1 VILKKLVVGS
11 YIVNTYIFGSSNT
24 KEVVIIDPGAEA
36 ERIIN
41 TIDKLEVNPIAVLVT
56 HGHGDHVGAVGVISN
71 YYEIPIMFH
80 EKSRR
85 FSGSVNNRDLS
96 QEGEIVKRKKLKEGD
111 TINVGE
117 YTLHVLETPGHAP
130 DSLCYYSKDPKQFNG
145 QEIDGIIFTGDLI
158 FCRGIGRSDFGG
170 GNSNQ
175 LFSSI
180 KNKIM
185 YNPEIT
191 DNFLIFSGHSYS
203 GDVTSVGEERKQNPY
218 REYFL

>member
-1 VILKKLVVGS
+1 MILKKLVVGS

-36 ERIIN
+36 EKIIN
-41 TIDKLEVNPIAVLVT
+41 TVDKMEVKPIAVLVT
-56 HGHGDHVGAVGVISN
+56 HGHGDHVGAAAVVSN
-71 YYEIPIMFH
+71 YYDIPIMFH
-80 EKSRR
+80 ENSRR
-85 FSGSVNNRDLS
+85 FNGSIINRGGLN
-96 QEGEIVKRKKLKEGD
+96 EGD

-117 YTLHVLETPGHAP
+117 YTLHILETPGHAP
-130 DSLCYYSKDPKQFNG
+130 DSLCYYSKDPKEFNG
-145 QEIDGIIFTGDLI
+145 EKIDGIIFTGDLI

-203 GDVTSVGEERKQNPY
+203 GDITSVGEERKQNPY

>member
-1 VILKKLVVGS
+1 MILKTLVVGS

-36 ERIIN
+36 EKIIN
-41 TIDKLEVNPIAVLVT
+41 TVEKLGAKPIAILIT
-56 HGHGDHVGAVGVISN
+56 HGHGDHVGAAAVVTN
-71 YYEIPIMFH
+71 YYDIPIMFH
-80 EKSRR
+80 ENSKR
-85 FSGSVNNRDLS
+85 FNGSIINR
-96 QEGEIVKRKKLKEGD
+96 GGLKEGD
-111 TINVGE
+111 TIDVGE
-117 YTLHVLETPGHAP
+117 YTLHVIETPGHSP
-130 DSLCYYSKDPKQFNG
+130 DSLCYYSKDPKEFNG

-191 DNFLIFSGHSYS
+191 DNFLIFSGHSYQ
-203 GDVTSVGEERKQNPY
+203 GFLTSVGEERNHNMFKDH
-218 REYFL
+218 FL

>member
-1 VILKKLVVGS
+1 LKGVDFDLILKKLVVGS
-11 YIVNTYIFGSSNT
+11 YIVNTYIFGSTNT
-24 KEVVIIDPGAEA
+24 KEVVIFDPGAEG
-36 ERIIN
+36 EKIIN
-41 TIDKLEVNPIAVLVT
+41 TIEKLEAKPIAVLVT
-56 HGHGDHVGAVGVISN
+56 HGHMDHVGAAAVVSN
-71 YYEIPIMFH
+71 YYDIPIMFH
-80 EKSRR
+80 ESRYN
-85 FSGSVNNRDLS
+85 SGRYSTGKANR
-96 QEGEIVKRKKLKEGD
+96 GLKEGD

-117 YTLHVLETPGHAP
+117 YTLHVLETPGHSL
-130 DSLCYYSKDPKQFNG
+130 DSLCYYTKDPKEFNG
-145 QEIDGIIFTGDLI
+145 QKIDGIIFTGDLI

-170 GNSNQ
+170 GDSNQ

-203 GDVTSVGEERKQNPY
+203 GDVTSVGEERIENPY

>member
-1 VILKKLVVGS
+1 MILKTLVVGS
-11 YIVNTYIFGSSNT
+11 YIVNTYIFGSSKT
-24 KEVVIIDPGAEA
+24 KEVVMVDPGAEA
-36 ERIIN
+36 EKIISA
-41 TIDKLEVNPIAVLVT
+41 IDKLEASPISILIT
-56 HGHGDHVGAVGVISN
+56 HGHGDHIGAAGVVSN
-71 YYEIPIMFH
+71 YYHIPILFP
-80 EKSRR
+80 ENSRR
-85 FSGSVNNRDLS
+85 FSVSSLDRRG
-96 QEGEIVKRKKLKEGD
+96 LKEGD

-117 YTLHVLETPGHAP
+117 YTLHVLETPGHSL
-130 DSLCYYSKDPKQFNG
+130 DSLCYYSKDPKEFNG

-185 YNPEIT
+185 LNPEIT
-191 DNFLIFSGHSYS
+191 DNFLLFSGHSYS

>member
-1 VILKKLVVGS
+1 MILKRLVVGS
-11 YIVNTYIFGSSNT
+11 YIVNTYIFGSPNT
-24 KEVVIIDPGAEA
+24 KEVVIVDPGAEA
-36 ERIIN
+36 EKIIN
-41 TIDKLEVNPIAVLVT
+41 AVDGLDVRPIAVLVT
-56 HGHGDHVGAVGVISN
+56 HGHEDHTGNVGVISN
-71 YYEIPIMFH
+71 YFDIPIMFH
-80 EKSRR
+80 KSRYKWGR
-85 FSGSVNNRDLS
+85 YSAGRDNRGL
-96 QEGEIVKRKKLKEGD
+96 IEGD

-117 YTLHVLETPGHAP
+117 YTLHVLETPGHSL
-130 DSLCYYSKDPKQFNG
+130 DSLCYYSKDPKEFNG

-170 GNSNQ
+170 GNPNQ

-203 GDVTSVGEERKQNPY
+203 GDVTSVGEERKQNPHKK
-218 REYFL
+218 YFL

>member
-1 VILKKLVVGS
+1 MILKGLVVGS

-36 ERIIN
+36 EKIIN
-41 TIDKLEVNPIAVLVT
+41 TVEKLGAKPIAILIT
-56 HGHGDHVGAVGVISN
+56 HGHGDHVGAAAVVTN
-71 YYEIPIMFH
+71 YYDIPIMFH
-80 EKSRR
+80 ENSKR
-85 FSGSVNNRDLS
+85 FGSIINR
-96 QEGEIVKRKKLKEGD
+96 GGLKEGD
-111 TINVGE
+111 IIPVGE
-117 YTLHVLETPGHAP
+117 YTLHILETPGHSP
-130 DSLCYYSKDPKQFNG
+130 DSLCYYSKDPKEFNG

-185 YNPEIT
+185 CNPDIT

>member
-1 VILKKLVVGS
+1 MILKTLVVGS
-11 YIVNTYIFGSSNT
+11 YIVNTYIFGSSKT
-24 KEVVIIDPGAEA
+24 KEVVIFDPGAEA
-36 ERIIN
+36 EKIISA
-41 TIDKLEVNPIAVLVT
+41 IDKLEAIPISILIT
-56 HGHGDHVGAVGVISN
+56 HGHGDHVGAAGIVSN
-71 YYEIPIMFH
+71 YYDVPILFH
-80 EKSRR
+80 ENSRR
-85 FSGSVNNRDLS
+85 FFDSSP
-96 QEGEIVKRKKLKEGD
+96 KRRSLKEGD
-111 TINVGE
+111 NINVGE
-117 YTLHVLETPGHAP
+117 YTLHALDTPGHSL
-130 DSLCYYSKDPKQFNG
+130 DSLCYYSKDPKEYNG

-203 GDVTSVGEERKQNPY
+203 GDVTSVGEERKQNPH

>member
-24 KEVVIIDPGAEA
+24 KEVVVFDPGAEG
-36 ERIIN
+36 EKIIN
-41 TIDKLEVNPIAVLVT
+41 TIEKLEAKPIAVLVT
-56 HGHGDHVGAVGVISN
+56 HGHMDHVGAAAVVSN
-71 YYEIPIMFH
+71 YYDIPIMFH
-80 EKSRR
+80 KSRYN
-85 FSGSVNNRDLS
+85 SGKYSTGKDNR
-96 QEGEIVKRKKLKEGD
+96 GLKEED

-117 YTLHVLETPGHAP
+117 YTLHVLETPGHSL
-130 DSLCYYSKDPKQFNG
+130 DSLCYYTKDPKEFNG
-145 QEIDGIIFTGDLI
+145 QKIDGIIFTGDLI

-191 DNFLIFSGHSYS
+191 DDFLILSGHSYS
-203 GDVTSVGEERKQNPY
+203 GDITSVGEERKQNPH
-218 REYFL
+218 REHFL

>member
-36 ERIIN
+36 EKIIN
-41 TIDKLEVNPIAVLVT
+41 TVDKMEVKPIAILVT
-56 HGHGDHVGAVGVISN
+56 HGHGDHVGAAAVVSN
-71 YYEIPIMFH
+71 YYDIPIMFH
-80 EKSRR
+80 ENSRR
-85 FSGSVNNRDLS
+85 FNGSIINRGGLN
-96 QEGEIVKRKKLKEGD
+96 EGD

-117 YTLHVLETPGHAP
+117 YTLHILETPGHAP
-130 DSLCYYSKDPKQFNG
+130 DSLCYYSKDPKEFNG

>member
-1 VILKKLVVGS
+1 VILKTLVVGS
-11 YIVNTYIFGSSNT
+11 YIVNTYIFGSSKT
-24 KEVVIIDPGAEA
+24 KEVVIVDPGAEA
-36 ERIIN
+36 EKIISA
-41 TIDKLEVNPIAVLVT
+41 IDKLEASPISILIT
-56 HGHGDHVGAVGVISN
+56 HGHGDHIGAAGVVSN
-71 YYEIPIMFH
+71 YYDIPILFH
-80 EKSRR
+80 ENSRR
-85 FSGSVNNRDLS
+85 FSVSSLDRRG
-96 QEGEIVKRKKLKEGD
+96 LKEGD

-117 YTLHVLETPGHAP
+117 YTLHVLETPGHSL
-130 DSLCYYSKDPKQFNG
+130 DSLCYYSKDPKEFNG

-185 YNPEIT
+185 LNPEIT